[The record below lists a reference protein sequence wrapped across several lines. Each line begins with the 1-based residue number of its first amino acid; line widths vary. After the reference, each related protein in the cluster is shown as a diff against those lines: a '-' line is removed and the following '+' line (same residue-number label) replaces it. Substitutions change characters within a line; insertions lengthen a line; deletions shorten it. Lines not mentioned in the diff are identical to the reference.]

1 MTENRVRTAATNNDA
16 ASHIYITLQ
25 FIKHF
30 LDYHLSSF
38 LQQPFEVNII
48 ISISY
53 TWQNSYKLEDYNCKK

>member
-48 ISISY
+48 ISIS
-53 TWQNSYKLEDYNCKK
+53 